1 MEDAGKKRLQDAALR
16 SLRMEYDEP
25 EREIPGR
32 EEEGKSPKT
41 KKRKQEPLS
50 EKEIERLSQKIL
62 ALPEEYQ
69 SILYCRYCFSMSCKQ
84 TEQILGIE
92 QVHGKLAY
100 CRKLLDT
107 LMGAESPV
115 DEAVL
120 KRACEAALPEYTKA
134 DVKFAKRKYFYRV
147 RNVLK
152 ELYGGIWLAEEGGS
166 GKVSEKAAWWRKN
179 LEDMWD
185 EEKMIREPEYSPE
198 FRRQLKDIPAAR
210 QTGKRLRRFIERV
223 LFILLTAAFLFM
235 GTLFVNPTWRDQ
247 FFDWAIIEI
256 LHGEFRDPSDR
267 IVPVVTL
274 DGKEFQTGWI
284 PEELF
289 WRHSR
294 ETADSNSVYY
304 EAPDGGYLWIILR
317 VEEAAPP
324 IDSRGAAVE
333 TCDLSGKNAYRWSR
347 GDDRYLLWNE
357 DSVQYRLVSN
367 LSWEE
372 LFHIAENIVPVDSSP
387 KAQEEK

>member
-1 MEDAGKKRLQDAALR
+1 MEDAGKKRLQGAALR
-16 SLRMEYDEP
+16 SLQMEYDEL
-25 EREIPGR
+25 EREMPGG
-32 EEEGKSPKT
+32 EEAGKVSKT
-41 KKRKQEPLS
+41 ENRKQAPLS

-62 ALPEEYQ
+62 VLPKEYQ
-69 SILYCRYCFSMSCKQ
+69 SILYCRYCFSMSCEQ
-84 TEQILGIE
+84 TEQILQIE
-92 QVHGKLAY
+92 QVRGKLAY
-100 CRKLLDT
+100 CRRLLDP
-107 LMGAESPV
+107 LMDPEKTA
-115 DEAVL
+115 DEETL

-134 DVKFAKRKYFYRV
+134 DVKFAKRKCFHRV
-147 RNVLK
+147 RNALK

-166 GKVSEKAAWWRKN
+166 GKASEKAAWWRKN

-198 FRRQLKDIPAAR
+198 FRRQLEDIPAAR

-223 LFILLTAAFLFM
+223 LFILLAAAFLFM
-235 GTLFVNPTWRDQ
+235 SALFVNPTWRDQ
-247 FFDWAIIEI
+247 FFDWVIIEI
-256 LHGEFRDPSDR
+256 LHGEFRDPSDPT
-267 IVPVVTL
+267 VPVIAL

-284 PEELF
+284 PEKLF
-289 WRHSR
+289 RRHSR
-294 ETADSNSVYY
+294 EMADSNSVYY

-317 VEEAAPP
+317 LEETAPP
-324 IDSRGAAVE
+324 LDSRGAKVE

-372 LFHIAENIVPVDSSP
+372 LFHIAENIVPAGGFPV
-387 KAQEEK
+387 E